1 MYHVRRPT
9 ISSSSDGEDRA
20 TQPAKS
26 FDLAPY
32 SLGGIANFPWR
43 PCHWSIPVSYGTC
56 LQICD
61 PRENQKSDIFVQLCR
76 KEKRLSQGEDTMPF
90 PDDLSDI
97 LPLPPGT
104 GVTRRLF
111 IFGHALFVEVKMR
124 GEGYRLVVYDRYMDE
139 TTKCFEADRLGSEEE
154 IELSWQE
161 FLRTGE
167 SIFSG
172 HHKLNGTLS

>member
-1 MYHVRRPT
+1 
-9 ISSSSDGEDRA
+9 
-20 TQPAKS
+20 
-26 FDLAPY
+26 
-32 SLGGIANFPWR
+32 
-43 PCHWSIPVSYGTC
+43 
-56 LQICD
+56 
-61 PRENQKSDIFVQLCR
+61 
-76 KEKRLSQGEDTMPF
+76 MPF

-124 GEGYRLVVYDRYMDE
+124 GEDYRLVVYDRYMDQ
-139 TTKCFEADRLGSEEE
+139 TRKRFEADGLGGEEE
-154 IELSWQE
+154 VELSWQE

-167 SIFSG
+167 SIFSD